1 MKKATI
7 RGAAAAAFTIGF
19 ASLAQAV
26 PIYFDFTGTVSSS
39 SVLGPEGAVGQTVSG
54 GFTLESDRLVLGG
67 GAPTQR
73 TWLDFQPTGLA
84 EPLAHLDIGGRNVAF
99 PLNTGQSFALVN
111 YSDNCTTAGCVP
123 FGTDNF
129 SIFVSSALPAYA
141 PDFTGTLWSSSFY
154 FASTAITRPPGGPAQ
169 PFDYFD
175 IADIEL
181 NSMLTLPL
189 HDVVAFLGEETLDC
203 VAGSCTSIEQRSYS
217 FSIDTVSRGTG
228 VRSVP
233 EPGTLGLLGAGL
245 LAAFVTRRRVSDP
258 QHA

>member
-7 RGAAAAAFTIGF
+7 HGAAAAAFTIGF

-39 SVLGPEGAVGQTVSG
+39 TAPGAIGQPVSG
-54 GFTLESDRLVLGG
+54 GFTLESDRLIQGTT
-67 GAPTQR
+67 PPYQR
-73 TWLDFQPTGLA
+73 SWIDFQPTGLV

-99 PLNTGQSFALVN
+99 PLNTGQSFALVS
-111 YSDNCTTAGCVP
+111 YTDNCTPVECVP

-129 SIFVSSALPAYA
+129 GIFVSSALPAYA

-154 FASTAITRPPGGPAQ
+154 FASTAITRPPGGPVQ

-189 HDVVAFLGEETLDC
+189 HDVVAFFGEETLDC

-217 FSIDTVSRGTG
+217 FSIDTVTRGAG

-245 LAAFVTRRRVSDP
+245 LAAFVTRRRVPGP
-258 QHA
+258 QRA